1 MAKKLTVEVDA
12 DVSSARRKVK
22 SLSAEIG
29 GGGDS
34 SRVAPSAERAAKSLE
49 STAQSADK
57 LSRRAAEGSANIKQ
71 MTKVFGGMAVRM
83 ATGFASKQF
92 ADGSREQF
100 AVNAGGEAVSGALMG
115 SAFGPLGALAGG
127 IMGLTGAIMEA
138 KAAEEQRALA
148 IASASKSFE
157 LSETTYKNNRE
168 FADRIKG
175 ITTMQKGD
183 TDYEGHLAAISE
195 ELNKLHDKEASMVEK
210 VKEFI
215 NLGHSTSAGQQ
226 REQLGIVRQRIEALE
241 SAYDRIKEQR
251 DEHHPTAR
259 TSTTALDAMAR
270 LGMGG
275 GGESGRESLAVQRE
289 MSATLKSIDQKTRP
303 GGGTWQ

>member
-12 DVSSARRKVK
+12 DVSSARKKVK
-22 SLSAEIG
+22 SLSGEIG
-29 GGGDS
+29 GGGDA

-57 LSRRAAEGSANIKQ
+57 LSRRAAEGSANIRQ

-83 ATGFASKQF
+83 AAGYAANQMEP
-92 ADGSREQF
+92 GSTAQQ
-100 AVNAGGEAVSGALMG
+100 AVKGAGEVASGALMG

-127 IMGLTGAIMEA
+127 LMGLTSAIMEA
-138 KAAEEQRALA
+138 SAAEKQRQDAINSAKVDFAKSEQDY
-148 IASASKSFE
+148 ASDKKWEKQLKGLTQVEQGFTDFSA
-157 LSETTYKNNRE
+157 
-168 FADRIKG
+168 RI
-175 ITTMQKGD
+175 
-183 TDYEGHLAAISE
+183 AAINE
-195 ELNKLHDKEASMVEK
+195 ELAHYKDVEAELKDKI
-210 VKEFI
+210 KEFI
-215 NLGHSTSAGQQ
+215 DSGDLDSANWERGYLA
-226 REQLGIVRQRIEALE
+226 RNRARQTQLE
-241 SAYDRIKEQR
+241 SARERLEDMR

>member
-22 SLSAEIG
+22 SLSGEIG

-71 MTKVFGGMAVRM
+71 MTKVFGGMAIRM
-83 ATGFASKQF
+83 AAGYAANQMEH
-92 ADGSREQF
+92 GSTAQQ
-100 AVNAGGEAVSGALMG
+100 AVKGVGEVASGALMG

-127 IMGLTGAIMEA
+127 LMGLTSAIMEA
-138 KAAEEQRALA
+138 SAAEKQRQDAINSEKFDFYKSERDYASDKKWAEKLKGLTQVEQGFTDFSARIAA
-148 IASASKSFE
+148 INEE
-157 LSETTYKNNRE
+157 LSHYKDVE
-168 FADRIKG
+168 AE
-175 ITTMQKGD
+175 M
-183 TDYEGHLAAISE
+183 TDKI
-195 ELNKLHDKEASMVEK
+195 
-210 VKEFI
+210 KEFI
-215 NLGHSTSAGQQ
+215 QNGDLDDARLQ
-226 REQLGIVRQRIEALE
+226 RQYLARNRARQSQLE
-241 SAYDRIKEQR
+241 SAKERMEAMR
-251 DEHHPTAR
+251 DEHRPTAR
-259 TSTTALDAMAR
+259 TSTDALDAMAR

-275 GGESGRESLAVQRE
+275 GGEFGRESLAVQRE

>member
-22 SLSAEIG
+22 SLSGEIG

-71 MTKVFGGMAVRM
+71 MTKVFGGMAIRM
-83 ATGFASKQF
+83 AAGYAANQMEP
-92 ADGSREQF
+92 GSTAQQ
-100 AVNAGGEAVSGALMG
+100 AVKGVGEVASGALMG

-127 IMGLTGAIMEA
+127 LMGRTGAIMEA
-138 KAAEEQRALA
+138 SAAEKQRQEAINSARFDCAKSELDYSSDKRWEKKLKELTQVEQGFTDF
-148 IASASKSFE
+148 SA
-157 LSETTYKNNRE
+157 
-168 FADRIKG
+168 RI
-175 ITTMQKGD
+175 
-183 TDYEGHLAAISE
+183 AAINE
-195 ELNKLHDKEASMVEK
+195 EMSHYKDVEAVLKDKI
-210 VKEFI
+210 KEFI
-215 NLGHSTSAGQQ
+215 DSGD
-226 REQLGIVRQRIEALE
+226 LE
-241 SAYDRIKEQR
+241 SANMERSYLASNRARQSRLESAKERMEGMR
-251 DEHHPTAR
+251 DEHRPTAR
-259 TSTTALDAMAR
+259 TSTAALDAMAR
-270 LGMGG
+270 LGLGG

>member
-22 SLSAEIG
+22 SLSGEIG

-71 MTKVFGGMAVRM
+71 MTKVFGGMAIRM
-83 ATGFASKQF
+83 AAGYAANQMEP
-92 ADGSREQF
+92 GSTAQQ
-100 AVNAGGEAVSGALMG
+100 AVKGVGEVASGALMG

-127 IMGLTGAIMEA
+127 LMGLTSAIMEA
-138 KAAEEQRALA
+138 SAAEKQRQDAINSARFDFAKSELDYASDKRWEKKLKGLTQVEQGFTDF
-148 IASASKSFE
+148 SA
-157 LSETTYKNNRE
+157 
-168 FADRIKG
+168 RI
-175 ITTMQKGD
+175 
-183 TDYEGHLAAISE
+183 AAINDEMSHYKDVE
-195 ELNKLHDKEASMVEK
+195 AVLKDKI
-210 VKEFI
+210 KEFI
-215 NLGHSTSAGQQ
+215 DSGD
-226 REQLGIVRQRIEALE
+226 LE
-241 SAYDRIKEQR
+241 SANMERSYLASNRARQSQLESAKERMEAMR
-251 DEHHPTAR
+251 DEHRPTAR
-259 TSTTALDAMAR
+259 TSTAALDAMAR